1 MTPLPLSRRRCG
13 LMIVGRRGRVVET
26 WVLD

>member
-1 MTPLPLSRRRCG
+1 MTPLSLSPRRRG
-13 LMIVGRRGRVVET
+13 QMIVGRRGRVVET